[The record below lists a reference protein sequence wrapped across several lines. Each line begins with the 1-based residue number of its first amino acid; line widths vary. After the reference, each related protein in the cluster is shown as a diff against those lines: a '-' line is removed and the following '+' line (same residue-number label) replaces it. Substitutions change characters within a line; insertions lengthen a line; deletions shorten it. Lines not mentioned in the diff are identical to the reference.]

1 MIMKEIFILLLNLYL
16 VFSVQA
22 IRESIPMKSLSC
34 YNDYNS
40 QVTCTWMEH
49 SEAHALVGMIL
60 YQRDNIIKENKE
72 MLCKHQTEN
81 YLHEAPDSYVRWVC
95 RNTTQIF
102 GIGVDNIYSFKP
114 NKMLQAEL
122 NVDLFQN
129 VQTLPPHN
137 LSVSLV
143 RSGDFLLTWTAADG
157 SQGLGNAL
165 DYEVTYKREWESWEK
180 AASLLLSNTTHC
192 PLSHKDLVPGSS
204 YVARVRA
211 RPGRDSGFSGQYSE
225 WSTEVLW
232 ETPEG
237 SVGQSGAVQGWAC
250 WLRSQTFPVTQL
262 ALIFSEGG
270 LQPRNLRC
278 LFNGADR
285 LMCSWEVKKA
295 IITSVLFG
303 LFFRATPISVEEECS
318 PVHEKA
324 LPHVPYVVQSCEIP
338 VSNSS
343 SQSQYHVSVRAK
355 MEEKLIE
362 AYKNIKVL
370 PPANV
375 SVTATGNQEYEL
387 RWTKHTLQYGFIKQ
401 RYQVEY
407 WKNNQYEKT
416 RQNLNISNDEPPF
429 IFTLQMLAA
438 STEYRGKMRARV
450 NTPLDYEGPWSEWSE
465 EFTWKT
471 ENALP
476 PVLLPVMLPALII
489 IVLIVA
495 YCSYKYFLRKKQMWE
510 EKIPNPSKSLL
521 IQSYLGKV
529 HLGNWPTSS
538 QLDFNKYNL
547 SEKME
552 QASFL
557 QVVDR
562 QMKTLAESPEGQ
574 AKKTDVSPVAL
585 EPQNSYHA
593 LNESEHAPVVCSS
606 QIAGHS
612 FPVSRRNSADASI
625 PSRTAITCFAFN
637 GPYLYSPVMSSQPDM
652 HQTLEGDPVGLR
664 EKSVSLQY
672 VTLPKED
679 WPQAPQRQE
688 QPGPGPP
695 QPFLLPDQ
703 KEMMQHLNDEKEVSA
718 IPPACG
724 KGTNVRTEEQKSP
737 NAPSCITSPK
747 QCPLE
752 YITTESLSLPSASD
766 STHPP
771 RVTAGEL
778 PCDTQEPQPASDH
791 SCHEFSPGKTGVMVP
806 VSGQAPTS
814 SPEFH
819 LDTFGDYLTV
829 PLGLHGHSEPTKISL
844 PVLQKGNDLPRKQPL
859 SEGNLVVLNPD
870 STEPVFLCQVGD
882 YCFHSLKSSVK
893 MDISQED
900 HQVKKPSE
908 GKTTPGKPVSD
919 DESITGKEK
928 DVSNMQAIQLFK
940 NLKSD
945 DYFSWQQSLRIT
957 EIC

>member
-22 IRESIPMKSLSC
+22 IQESIPMKSLSC

-60 YQRDNIIKENKE
+60 YQRNNIEMENIE
-72 MLCKHQTEN
+72 MLCKRQTEN
-81 YLHEAPDSYVRWVC
+81 DLYEAPDSYVHWVC
-95 RNTTQIF
+95 RSTIDNF
-102 GIGVDNIYSFKP
+102 GIGVEDIYSFKP
-114 NKMLQAEL
+114 NKVLQAEL
-122 NVDLFQN
+122 NVELFQN
-129 VQTLPPHN
+129 VQTLPPQN
-137 LSVSLV
+137 LSVSLSS
-143 RSGDFLLTWTAADG
+143 SGDFLLTWKAADG

-165 DYEVTYKREWESWEK
+165 EYEVTYKREWESWEK
-180 AASLLLSNTTHC
+180 AALLLLSNTTHC
-192 PLSHKDLVPGSS
+192 HLSLKDLVPEST

-211 RPGRDSGFSGQYSE
+211 RPGRASGFSGQYSE
-225 WSTEVLW
+225 WSTEVSW
-232 ETPEG
+232 ETP
-237 SVGQSGAVQGWAC
+237 
-250 WLRSQTFPVTQL
+250 
-262 ALIFSEGG
+262 EGG

-285 LMCSWEVKKA
+285 LTCSWEVKKA
-295 IITSVLFG
+295 ITTSVLFG
-303 LFFRATPISVEEECS
+303 LFFRATPASAEEECS
-318 PVHEKA
+318 PVNEKA
-324 LPHVPYVVQSCEIP
+324 LPHIPYVVQSCEIP
-338 VSNSS
+338 VSNPS
-343 SQSQYHVSVRAK
+343 SQSQYHVSVRPK
-355 MEEKLIE
+355 TEEKLVE
-362 AYKNIKVL
+362 AYKNIKVQ

-375 SVTATGNQEYEL
+375 SVTVTESQEYEL
-387 RWTKHTLQYGFIKQ
+387 GWIKHTLAYNFIKQ

-416 RQNLNISNDEPPF
+416 RQKLNISNDEPPF
-429 IFTLQMLAA
+429 IFTPQMLAS

-471 ENALP
+471 ENVLP
-476 PVLLPVMLPALII
+476 PVVLPVTLPVLII
-489 IVLIVA
+489 TLLTVA

-521 IQSYLGKV
+521 IQSYLRKV
-529 HLGNWPTSS
+529 HLGKGPMSS
-538 QLDFNKYNL
+538 QLDLNKYNL

-562 QMKTLAESPEGQ
+562 QTKTLAESPEGQ

-585 EPQNSYHA
+585 DLQNSYHA
-593 LNESEHAPVVCSS
+593 LNESEHAPVACSS

-625 PSRTAITCFAFN
+625 ASQTAIPCLAFN

-652 HQTLEGDPVGLR
+652 HQTLQVDPAGVC

-672 VTLPKED
+672 VTLPSED
-679 WPQAPQRQE
+679 CPQAPQRQE
-688 QPGPGPP
+688 QPGAGPP

-703 KEMMQHLNDEKEVSA
+703 KEIMQHLDDEKEVSPA
-718 IPPACG
+718 PPACG
-724 KGTNVRTEEQKSP
+724 KGTNMRTEEQKSP
-737 NAPSCITSPK
+737 KALSCIASPQ

-752 YITTESLSLPSASD
+752 YIPTESLLLPPASD

-771 RVTAGEL
+771 LVTAGEL
-778 PCDTQEPQPASDH
+778 PCDSQEPQPPSDH
-791 SCHEFSPGKTGVMVP
+791 ACHEFSPGKTGVTVP

-814 SPEFH
+814 SELH

-882 YCFHSLKSSVK
+882 YCFHSSKSSVK
-893 MDISQED
+893 TDITQED

-908 GKTTPGKPVSD
+908 GKTIPGKPVSD

-928 DVSNMQAIQLFK
+928 DVSKMQAIQLFK

>member
-1 MIMKEIFILLLNLYL
+1 MKEIFILLLNLYL

-22 IRESIPMKSLSC
+22 IRETIPMKSLSC

-40 QVTCTWMEH
+40 QLTCTWMEH

-60 YQRDNIIKENKE
+60 YQRADMITENKE
-72 MLCKHQTEN
+72 MLCKHQAEN
-81 YLHEAPDSYVRWVC
+81 DSHEAPDSYVHWVC
-95 RNTTQIF
+95 HNTAEHF
-102 GIGVDNIYSFKP
+102 GIGVDDIYSFKP

-129 VQTLPPHN
+129 VQTVPPQN
-137 LSVSLV
+137 FSVLMT
-143 RSGDFLLTWTAADG
+143 SGGFLLTWKAAEG

-165 DYEVTYKREWESWEK
+165 EYEVTYKREWESWEK
-180 AASLLLSNTTHC
+180 AASLLLSNTTRCH
-192 PLSHKDLVPGSS
+192 LSREDLVPGST

-211 RPGRDSGFSGQYSE
+211 RPEQASGFPGQYSE
-225 WSTEVLW
+225 WSTEVSW
-232 ETPEG
+232 ETP
-237 SVGQSGAVQGWAC
+237 
-250 WLRSQTFPVTQL
+250 
-262 ALIFSEGG
+262 EGG

-285 LMCSWEVKKA
+285 LTCSWEVKKA

-303 LFFRATPISVEEECS
+303 LFFKATPASAEEECS

-324 LPHVPYVVQSCEIP
+324 LPHVPYVVQSCDIP
-338 VSNSS
+338 VRKPS

-355 MEEKLIE
+355 TEEKWIE
-362 AYKNIKVL
+362 AHKNIKVQ
-370 PPANV
+370 PPTNV
-375 SVTATGNQEYEL
+375 SVTVTENQEYEL
-387 RWTKHTLQYGFIKQ
+387 RWIKHTLAYGFIKQ

-407 WKNNQYEKT
+407 WKNNPYDKT
-416 RQNLNISNDEPPF
+416 LQKLNISNDEPPF
-429 IFTLQMLAA
+429 IFTLQMLAP

-450 NTPLDYEGPWSEWSE
+450 NTPLEYEGPWSEWSE

-471 ENALP
+471 GHALS
-476 PVLLPVMLPALII
+476 PVVLPAIFPALII
-489 IVLIVA
+489 TLLIVA
-495 YCSYKYFLRKKQMWE
+495 YCSYKYFLRKKQRWE

-529 HLGNWPTSS
+529 HLGDWPTSS
-538 QLDFNKYNL
+538 QLDFNKCNL

-562 QMKTLAESPEGQ
+562 QTKTLAESPEGQ
-574 AKKTDVSPVAL
+574 AKKAEVSRVTL
-585 EPQNSYHA
+585 DLQNSYHA
-593 LNESEHAPVVCSS
+593 LNEPENAPALCSS

-612 FPVSRRNSADASI
+612 FPVSRRNSAGASI
-625 PSRTAITCFAFN
+625 ASQTAIPCFAFN

-652 HQTLEGDPVGLR
+652 HPTLAVDPVGVR

-679 WPQAPQRQE
+679 CPQAPQKQE
-688 QPGPGPP
+688 QPGAGPP
-695 QPFLLPDQ
+695 QPFQLPDQ
-703 KEMMQHLNDEKEVSA
+703 KETMQHLDNDKGVSPA
-718 IPPACG
+718 PPACG
-724 KGTNVRTEEQKSP
+724 KGTNDRREEQRSP
-737 NAPSCITSPK
+737 KALSCIVSP
-747 QCPLE
+747 QQRPLE
-752 YITTESLSLPSASD
+752 YITTESLLLPPASN

-771 RVTAGEL
+771 LVAAGEL
-778 PCDTQEPQPASDH
+778 PCDSQEPQSPSDH
-791 SCHEFSPGKTGVMVP
+791 PCHDFSPGKTGVTVP

-814 SPEFH
+814 SPELH
-819 LDTFGDYLTV
+819 LDTLGDYLTV

-844 PVLQKGNDLPRKQPL
+844 PVSQKGNDPPGKQPL

-908 GKTTPGKPVSD
+908 GKTTAGKPVSD

-928 DVSNMQAIQLFK
+928 DVSKMQAIQLFK

-957 EIC
+957 EVC